1 MFQWQYLY
9 YNTAKHSENRRVGW
23 GIAVHRKLKEW
34 IKEMVN
40 LILTLILRVDN
51 PEKAFYDSEIQKQN
65 IMKSENCIIV

>member
-1 MFQWQYLY
+1 
-9 YNTAKHSENRRVGW
+9 
-23 GIAVHRKLKEW
+23 
-34 IKEMVN
+34 MVN